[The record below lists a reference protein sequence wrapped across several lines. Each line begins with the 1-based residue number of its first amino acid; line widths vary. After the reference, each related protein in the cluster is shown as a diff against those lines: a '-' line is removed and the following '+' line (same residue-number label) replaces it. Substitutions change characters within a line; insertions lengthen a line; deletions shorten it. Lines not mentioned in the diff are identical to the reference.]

1 MPTPS
6 ALLFYRI
13 AATPNVN
20 LGRIRAIVTKAMS
33 QEQEG
38 DVKSF
43 AVVSPNRESWERT
56 LGLRSEIERPGPDG
70 NPTTIQD
77 PPPSKDTP
85 EFEARTQKAMYQQFK
100 QDLMGMTCGWGPNR
114 HPCGYRE
121 GLGIGQEGPKNVEE
135 ASFFIP
141 DISLK
146 DAHALWKKY
155 YQWGIIYTGPE
166 TKGRIILMGHGD
178 NGSFVI
184 EDIGA
189 MWTFTN
195 PDNQKMMEDNRKD
208 FPNKSQFSGKDLVF
222 ASLPRLLRPRGV

>member
-1 MPTPS
+1 MSRPS

-20 LGRIRAIVTKAMS
+20 LGRIRSIVTQAMG
-33 QEQEG
+33 QERG
-38 DVKSF
+38 KIKSF
-43 AVVSPNRESWERT
+43 ALLSPSRESWEQT
-56 LGLRSEIERPGPDG
+56 LGVPQE
-70 NPTTIQD
+70 
-77 PPPSKDTP
+77 PSPSRDTP
-85 EFEARTQKAMYQQFK
+85 EFEARTQKLMRQQLK
-100 QDLMGMTCGWGPNR
+100 QDLAGMTCGWGPDR

-135 ASFFIP
+135 TSFFVP
-141 DISLK
+141 NISLK

-189 MWTFTN
+189 MWTFTH
-195 PDNQKMMEDNRKD
+195 PDNQKMMEDNRED

-222 ASLPRLLRPRGV
+222 ASLPSLLRPRGR

>member
-1 MPTPS
+1 MPKPS
-6 ALLFYRI
+6 AFLFYRI
-13 AATPNVN
+13 ASTPNVN
-20 LGRIRAIVTKAMS
+20 LGRIRSIVTQAMS
-33 QEQEG
+33 QEQG
-38 DVKSF
+38 RIKSF
-43 AVVSPNRESWERT
+43 ALLSPSRASWELT
-56 LGLRSEIERPGPDG
+56 LGVRKETEVTGPDG
-70 NPTTIQD
+70 MPRTIQES
-77 PPPSKDTP
+77 PSKDTP
-85 EFEARTQKAMYQQFK
+85 EFEARTQKLMRQQLK
-100 QDLMGMTCGWGPNR
+100 QDLAGMTCGWGPDR

-135 ASFFIP
+135 TSFFVP
-141 DISLK
+141 NISLK

-189 MWTFTN
+189 MWTFTH
-195 PDNQKMMEDNRKD
+195 PDNQKMMEDNRED

-222 ASLPRLLRPRGV
+222 ASLPSLLRPRGR